1 MNIAGPL
8 TAFMQSLNGFTMA
21 TILSAILL
29 VGLIV
34 YSMDGHRNALF
45 WLVGFMIVA
54 GIVVAVAA
62 EAGAGWFHA

>member
-1 MNIAGPL
+1 MYIIGPL
-8 TAFMQSLNGFTMA
+8 TAFLQSLNGVAIA

-54 GIVVAVAA
+54 GVVVAVAA
-62 EAGAGWFHA
+62 EGAAWFHA

>member
-1 MNIAGPL
+1 MNIIGPL
-8 TAFMQSLNGFTMA
+8 TAFLQSLNGVAIA

-54 GIVVAVAA
+54 GVVVAVAA
-62 EAGAGWFHA
+62 EGAAWFHA

>member
-1 MNIAGPL
+1 MNIVGPL
-8 TAFMQSLNGFTMA
+8 AAFLQSLNGVAIA
-21 TILSAILL
+21 TILSAIVL

-54 GIVVAVAA
+54 GVVVAVAA
-62 EAGAGWFHA
+62 EGTAWFHA